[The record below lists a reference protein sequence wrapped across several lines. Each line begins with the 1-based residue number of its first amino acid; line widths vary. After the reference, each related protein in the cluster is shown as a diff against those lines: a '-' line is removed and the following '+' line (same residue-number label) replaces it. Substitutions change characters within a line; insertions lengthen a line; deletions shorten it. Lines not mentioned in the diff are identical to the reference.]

1 MYSYSL
7 TQWVLF
13 FFIYCFF
20 GWIWECF
27 YVSVTQAWKQRKWRF
42 INRGFL
48 HGPLI
53 PIYGFAAIAI
63 LLATIRLRED
73 TMAVYVLGALTAT
86 LFELVTGTA
95 MERMFEVKY
104 WDYSNLPLNYHGH
117 ICFFVSLFWG
127 FFAVLLVE
135 IIHVPIERFLLKLPT
150 FPCEIAAFSL
160 MAVAAY
166 DASQSVNEALDLRE
180 VLRAL
185 SEHNEAVRRL
195 EARVN
200 ARLAFTPLPDL
211 EDIRGLRYD
220 AKENLIYN
228 VERLRRGNEERIN
241 RIKDR
246 LQLPEFESLPE
257 RQELLEKL
265 ESHRK
270 SIMRRSN
277 QQYLRAVSQ
286 LKRNP
291 NVKTLKYQESLEL
304 LNSLLKKRN
313 ETTPIKEET
322 DGNKSA

>member
-13 FFIYCFF
+13 FFVYCFF

-27 YVSVTQAWKQRKWRF
+27 FVSVTQAWQKKKWRF

-127 FFAVLLVE
+127 FFAVLLVQV
-135 IIHVPIERFLLKLPT
+135 IHVPIERFLLRLPV
-150 FPCEIAAFSL
+150 FLCEIAAFAL
-160 MAVAAY
+160 MAAFAY
-166 DASQSVNEALDLRE
+166 DVSQSVNEALDLRE

-185 SEHNEAVRRL
+185 SEHNETVRRL

-200 ARLAFTPLPDL
+200 ARIAFSPLPEL
-211 EDIRGLRYD
+211 GDIRELRIGT
-220 AKENLIYN
+220 KENIVSN
-228 VERLRRGNEERIN
+228 IEKLRKNNEERLN
-241 RIKDR
+241 RIRER
-246 LQLPEFESLPE
+246 LQLPEFEALSDRL
-257 RQELLEKL
+257 ELLEKL
-265 ESHRK
+265 ELHK
-270 SIMRRSN
+270 KNLMRRSN
-277 QQYLRAVSQ
+277 QQYLRAMSQ

-291 NVKTLKYQESLEL
+291 GARAEKYEETLEQLKE
-304 LNSLLKKRN
+304 LLKKR
-313 ETTPIKEET
+313 
-322 DGNKSA
+322 D